1 MHSIERID
9 FHIEQ
14 NTLILISRALA
25 AGLGARNLIEVSA
38 FCPVIARASPHALL
52 TRPLAP
58 AFGRVVFCP
67 PACGGWRKV
76 PARCCRRSVI
86 CTAPSAKLSLH
97 YNKS

>member
-9 FHIEQ
+9 FHLEQ

-52 TRPLAP
+52 TRPLAGLY
-58 AFGRVVFCP
+58 FVR
-67 PACGGWRKV
+67 
-76 PARCCRRSVI
+76 ARLRWLAQGPGPMPQAVVI
-86 CTAPSAKLSLH
+86 CTAPSARLSLH

>member
-9 FHIEQ
+9 FHLEQ

-52 TRPLAP
+52 TRPLAGLYFVRP
-58 AFGRVVFCP
+58 LAVAGARSRPDAAGGRHLHCSIRKAF
-67 PACGGWRKV
+67 
-76 PARCCRRSVI
+76 
-86 CTAPSAKLSLH
+86 SALQ
-97 YNKS
+97 